1 MICQEKLGCIQL
13 RKKTNKKKEALINRK
28 MNKKRYF
35 VYFQVLRKIYAFVI
49 AEIFFYKRFF

>member
-28 MNKKRYF
+28 MNKKGILFTFRCSEKHM
-35 VYFQVLRKIYAFVI
+35 LLL
-49 AEIFFYKRFF
+49 